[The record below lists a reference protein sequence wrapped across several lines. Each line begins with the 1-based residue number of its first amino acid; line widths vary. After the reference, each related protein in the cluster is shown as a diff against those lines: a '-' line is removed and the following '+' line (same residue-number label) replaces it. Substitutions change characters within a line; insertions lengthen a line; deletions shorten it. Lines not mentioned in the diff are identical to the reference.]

1 MTLEVAVQYAVP
13 RAGVPAARR
22 LHAAARAA
30 WRGTGAA
37 GVTLRIVDA
46 EEGHALNHAF
56 RGRDRA
62 TNVLSF
68 PVPEDMPLPPGDGP
82 AGLGDIVLCDPVLRR
97 EAEEQGKRLGDHYTH
112 MVVHGM
118 LHLQGFDHQDAT
130 EAAVMEALET
140 RVLARLG
147 VADPYRAAASDPAA
161 SRECE
166 RDVHGV

>member
-30 WRGTGAA
+30 WRGQAA
-37 GVTLRIVDA
+37 TGVTLRIVDA
-46 EEGHALNHAF
+46 DEGRELNRAF

-68 PVPEDMPLPPGDGP
+68 PVPEDMPLPPEAGP
-82 AGLGDIVLCDPVLRR
+82 GGLGDIVLCDPVLQR
-97 EAEEQGKRLGDHYTH
+97 EAREQGKPVADHYTH

-118 LHLQGFDHQDAT
+118 LHLQGFDHQGAD
-130 EAAVMEALET
+130 EAAEMEALET
-140 RVLARLG
+140 AILAGLG
-147 VADPYRAAASDPAA
+147 LADPYRVPETRCAAGARS
-161 SRECE
+161 
-166 RDVHGV
+166 VHGT